1 LKRTAELASRIKQ
14 FSLRRRADVLEK
26 YLPTKRECLVF
37 LKVST
42 LQGIIYERIKKKK
55 LCEKDVLSFL
65 NLMRKLFLHPVL
77 FKNDRFQNEQLKDC
91 LEDCRE

>member
-1 LKRTAELASRIKQ
+1 M
-14 FSLRRRADVLEK
+14 
-26 YLPTKRECLVF
+26 F
-37 LKVST
+37 LKLSSYQN
-42 LQGIIYERIKKKK
+42 LIYERIKKKK
-55 LCEKDVLSFL
+55 LNDKDVLSFL